1 MCAERARGARAR
13 GGGRK
18 ADHTFYVNLPYY
30 LTLSL
35 NLTPWLRRRVRRGFF
50 KAPMERM

>member
-1 MCAERARGARAR
+1 MCARSERLERDLGGAK
-13 GGGRK
+13 GGPHSR
-18 ADHTFYVNLPYY
+18 HVHLPYY

-35 NLTPWLRRRVRRGFF
+35 NLTPRLRRRVRRCFF